1 MIILSAIVGMVLCVG
16 LAGAILTVRDA
27 QARFNVQKARQNDIN
42 TEARLRK
49 RRMD

>member
-16 LAGAILTVRDA
+16 LGGPRMTEREA
-27 QARFNVQKARQNDIN
+27 QARYSVRKAKQNDIN